1 MSAVVRAADL
11 PKVDQILASF
21 AENPE
26 RLSRARD
33 RFNRSPRPNR
43 FEIETTTP
51 RGTPFDDESWQRMKR
66 HSRLWLTHWASQPCS
81 QFSAQVRQVKDRI
94 QRGEIVK
101 SPKDSSNAVAA
112 DIVRKCWI
120 EQGIWDYRWIGQ
132 ILGRWKHEEPFPSP
146 PRPQASTEPESD
158 KLQSQ
163 PSAEEIR
170 SREASRPFHQFIYQ
184 VTQERERIAAEQS
197 PMNMAADINTTAYEN
212 VKQVWV
218 RRRIW
223 NSKWGLLPG
232 MTWKHEHPLDEE
244 DEEEDDDDD
253 VVDQDH
259 SEPQSCAQSAVLA
272 VFPDPVLSP
281 RSVSSGQSSPYPA
294 GRQPSPGKTMD
305 HSGVLDRH
313 IPLFNPFK
321 CSVQQTSPK
330 GARARQ
336 SPSVAAEAA
345 SPPTGWP
352 AHRGTATLSVS
363 EATTLAFDPTPFFGP
378 VSPSEIVEPNKREA
392 QQDAP
397 SSAEQI
403 SIKETKYYESP
414 SAAAEAASSREQRPT
429 DFKAAEPSGASSRR
443 KRKMSETELDDDAVP
458 LASSPPRRSKHACHQ
473 PRCHPETIDSR
484 PDASPARKKQ
494 QSAAAKTD
502 NSPPG
507 GSAKS

>member
-43 FEIETTTP
+43 FEIGTTTP
-51 RGTPFDDESWQRMKR
+51 RGSPFDDESWQRMKR
-66 HSRLWLTHWASQPCS
+66 HSRLWLTYWASQPCS
-81 QFSAQVRQVKDRI
+81 QFSAQVREVKDRI
-94 QRGEIVK
+94 KRGEINK
-101 SPKDSSNAVAA
+101 SPEDSSNAVAA
-112 DIVRKCWI
+112 DIVKKCWI
-120 EQGIWDYRWIGQ
+120 EQGIWDYGWIGQ
-132 ILGRWKHEEPFPSP
+132 ILGRWKHEEPLTSP
-146 PRPQASTEPESD
+146 PRLQTSTEPASD

-163 PSAEEIR
+163 LAAEDIR

-184 VTQERERIAAEQS
+184 VSQERERITAKQPPITEQ
-197 PMNMAADINTTAYEN
+197 PLNNIAADINTIAYEN
-212 VKQVWV
+212 VKQVWI

-232 MTWKHEHPLDEE
+232 MTWKHEHPFDEE
-244 DEEEDDDDD
+244 DEEGDD

-259 SEPQSCAQSAVLA
+259 SEPQSCDQSTVLA

-281 RSVSSGQSSPYPA
+281 RSISSGQSSPYPA
-294 GRQPSPGKTMD
+294 GRQPPSPGKTMD
-305 HSGVLDRH
+305 HSSVLDRH

-321 CSVQQTSPK
+321 YPGQQTSPK
-330 GARARQ
+330 GVRAHQ

-352 AHRGTATLSVS
+352 AHCETTTVNVS
-363 EATTLAFDPTPFFGP
+363 EATTLAFDPTPSFGP
-378 VSPSEIVEPNKREA
+378 VSPSEILEPNEREA
-392 QQDAP
+392 QQDSP

-414 SAAAEAASSREQRPT
+414 SAAAERQPPCLRNSGQLSSRLPNR
-429 DFKAAEPSGASSRR
+429 AA
-443 KRKMSETELDDDAVP
+443 
-458 LASSPPRRSKHACHQ
+458 
-473 PRCHPETIDSR
+473 
-484 PDASPARKKQ
+484 
-494 QSAAAKTD
+494 
-502 NSPPG
+502 
-507 GSAKS
+507 